1 MKNPLITLLALTL
14 IMAASAVPSYSKE
27 VVVYSARN
35 EHLIQPLFE
44 DFTRQTGVKVKFI
57 TDKAGVLVQR
67 LKAEGSRTPADV
79 LITVDAGNLWY
90 AAEQGLLQ
98 KTNSKTLE
106 ANIPGYLRDPAGSWF
121 GLSVRARTI
130 VYSTER
136 VDPSELSTYEA
147 LGEPAWKGRLLLR
160 TSKKVY
166 NQSLVAMLIAEH
178 GVEETEGIVRAWVDN
193 LAADPFSN
201 DTKVMVAIAAGQG
214 DVGIVNTYYFGRL
227 IKKDPIYIDTSPSM
241 QKVMELVSMAAESD
255 TTVALMGETGSGKG
269 LLAQWIHDHSRR
281 SSGAFV
287 EINCS
292 GLKGEILA
300 SELFGHVRGAYTSA
314 VQDRRGLIQVAD
326 GGTLFLDEISNMSLS
341 VQAEFLKVI
350 EDKQYRR
357 LGEDKV
363 RKSDFRLICSTNKDL
378 FEETRQG
385 RFRQDLYFR
394 IHVFPIRLPPLRKR
408 LEDLYSL
415 IKHILKTLGKPD
427 VDISD
432 QTLELLSKYPWPG
445 NIREMK
451 NVLERALLLARGA
464 TLSADHFPGLGILY
478 PVAKRK
484 EIAMDL
490 KDLEKVHIWEVIN
503 RFGGDKVKAAE
514 VLGISRATLYRKLKK
529 NPRLI

>member
-1 MKNPLITLLALTL
+1 MKKPLITLLALTL

-98 KTNSKTLE
+98 KTNSETLE

-178 GVEETEGIVRAWVDN
+178 GVEEAEGIVRSWVDN

-201 DTKVMVAIAAGQG
+201 DTKVMESIAAGQG

-227 IKKDPIYIDTSPSM
+227 IKKDPNLPLALFWPGQDSGGVHVNVSGAGVTRYAKHPKEAVQLLEWLSSPPA
-241 QKVMELVSMAAESD
+241 QRIFAEANMEYPANPAVGPHP
-255 TTVALMGETGSGKG
+255 TVA
-269 LLAQWIHDHSRR
+269 AW
-281 SSGAFV
+281 
-287 EINCS
+287 
-292 GLKGEILA
+292 
-300 SELFGHVRGAYTSA
+300 
-314 VQDRRGLIQVAD
+314 
-326 GGTLFLDEISNMSLS
+326 GTFKQSNMNLAKAGEL
-341 VQAEFLKVI
+341 QAEAIKLM
-350 EDKQYRR
+350 DRAYYR
-357 LGEDKV
+357 
-363 RKSDFRLICSTNKDL
+363 
-378 FEETRQG
+378 
-385 RFRQDLYFR
+385 
-394 IHVFPIRLPPLRKR
+394 
-408 LEDLYSL
+408 
-415 IKHILKTLGKPD
+415 
-427 VDISD
+427 
-432 QTLELLSKYPWPG
+432 
-445 NIREMK
+445 
-451 NVLERALLLARGA
+451 
-464 TLSADHFPGLGILY
+464 
-478 PVAKRK
+478 
-484 EIAMDL
+484 
-490 KDLEKVHIWEVIN
+490 
-503 RFGGDKVKAAE
+503 
-514 VLGISRATLYRKLKK
+514 
-529 NPRLI
+529 